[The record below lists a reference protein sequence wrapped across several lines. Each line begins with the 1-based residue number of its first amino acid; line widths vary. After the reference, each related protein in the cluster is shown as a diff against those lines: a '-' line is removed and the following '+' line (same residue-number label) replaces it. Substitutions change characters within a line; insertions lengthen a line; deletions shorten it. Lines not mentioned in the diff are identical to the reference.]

1 MNRFHFIIGI
11 VIGFCLVGQFVW
23 AKTAYIIDFTKV
35 NFRSGPSTEH
45 RVIATLSSGHPLEIL
60 ETQGNWTHVSFKEN
74 GDSIKEG
81 WILSRYLMTRQPWEL
96 KAQSLIRENTT
107 LKEKLAPIEKILEEK
122 TLNEQNLTKKLQDS
136 IEEVDK
142 VRQELKSIEEGAT
155 EYLDLKKKHEK
166 LRPQLKKIQ
175 KENKELTEGY
185 NKLKSSQRIKWF
197 VAGGIVLICGLF
209 IGLLLGGRKR
219 YSKSSRTKAKR
230 WINLN
235 SMMS

>member
-1 MNRFHFIIGI
+1 MNRFYFIIGI
-11 VIGFCLVGQFVW
+11 IIGFCSVGQFGW
-23 AKTAYIIDFTKV
+23 AKAAYIIDFTNV

-60 ETQGNWTHVSFKEN
+60 GTEGSWSHVSFKEN
-74 GDSIKEG
+74 EDSIKEG
-81 WILSRYLMTRQPWEL
+81 WILSRYLMTRLPWEL
-96 KAQSLIRENTT
+96 KAKSLNQENAT
-107 LKEKLAPIEKILEEK
+107 LKEKLAPTEKRLEEK
-122 TLNEQNLTKKLQDS
+122 TLKEQNLGTKLQHS
-136 IEEVDK
+136 IEELDK
-142 VRQELKSIEEGAT
+142 VRQELKSIKEGAA

-166 LRPQLKKIQ
+166 LRPQLKKFQ

-197 VAGGIVLICGLF
+197 VAGGVVLICGLF

>member
-1 MNRFHFIIGI
+1 MNRFYFIIGI
-11 VIGFCLVGQFVW
+11 IIGFCSVGQFVW
-23 AKTAYIIDFTKV
+23 ANTAYIIDVTKV

-60 ETQGNWTHVSFKEN
+60 GTEGNWTHVSFKEN
-74 GDSIKEG
+74 GGIIKEG

-96 KAQSLIRENTT
+96 KAQSLIRDNTT

-166 LRPQLKKIQ
+166 LRSQLKKIQ
-175 KENKELTEGY
+175 KQNKELTEGY

-209 IGLLLGGRKR
+209 IGLSLGGRRR
-219 YSKSSRTKAKR
+219 YSKSS
-230 WINLN
+230 L
-235 SMMS
+235 